1 MSRSQI
7 AAVACR
13 LLAMA
18 MFALAAVTASRTMAE
33 TLVSGAGTTVFRH
46 LLEALPATTDYAGL
60 SALGADSLVAG
71 GMWVLCGVCCWLR
84 AEKIAVQMVGDNPEP
99 VAPAHVTAE
108 DVLAGGFRLIG
119 MLILVGALRT
129 AGSLAWIFLLS
140 EDLPSVFFKSSY
152 GVTAV
157 QTLLEAAFAVWLL
170 LGTRGVVGLVFRAR
184 NAGTTRDDDVSHAE
198 PGSETEG
205 GGDAADGE
213 SSNGDLPGG
222 RSASVES
229 AADVSSENEPS
240 NDDSPESPRIPES

>member
-1 MSRSQI
+1 MSRSEI

-46 LLEALPATTDYAGL
+46 LIEALPATMDFAGL

-71 GMWVLCGVCCWLR
+71 GMWVLCAVCCWLS
-84 AEKIAVQMVGDNPEP
+84 AEKIAVQMVGDDPEP
-99 VAPAHVTAE
+99 VAPAHVTAD
-108 DVLAGGFRLIG
+108 DVLAGGCRLIG

-129 AGSLAWIFLLS
+129 AGSLAWIFLLT

-157 QTLLEAAFAVWLL
+157 QTLLEAALAVWLL
-170 LGTRGVVGLVFRAR
+170 LGTRGVVGLVFWAR
-184 NAGTTRDDDVSHAE
+184 NAGTSRNDDVAHAE
-198 PGSETEG
+198 PGSKTEDG
-205 GGDAADGE
+205 GDAERDAADGE
-213 SSNGDLPGG
+213 SSDGDSHGG

-229 AADVSSENEPS
+229 TADVSKENGPS
-240 NDDSPESPRIPES
+240 AGDSH